1 MKQRWTIR
9 LAEAAGQ
16 DYQSIL
22 RWTVENFGRAQA
34 RTYAK
39 TLNSALQDLAQGP
52 DVIGARLRED
62 IGPDIHTLHV
72 ARHGRKGRHFVVFR
86 ISPSP
91 DASIIEVLRL
101 LHDSMDL
108 PRHLTAANESDAES
122 SSDPQH

>member
-1 MKQRWTIR
+1 VKQRWTIR

-16 DYQSIL
+16 DYQAIL

-108 PRHLTAANESDAES
+108 PRHLPAANETDAES